1 MITSKK
7 EIELNYKD
15 SDGMSALLVAAL
27 SNSVEI
33 TEYLLSLPGIEY
45 KDLLQRKKDLS
56 SSSLRAFQ
64 FEEIDKLR
72 EDFLSVDIK
81 YITTDHV

>member
-7 EIELNYKD
+7 EIELNNKD

-56 SSSLRAFQ
+56 SSI
-64 FEEIDKLR
+64 IDLLKKKHEL
-72 EDFLSVDIK
+72 ENK
-81 YITTDHV
+81 